1 MKTHRDLDVWKDSVS
16 FALKI
21 YKSTSSFPK
30 EETYGMT
37 SQLRRAAVSVPVNIG
52 EGAARNASRE
62 FIRFLHI
69 SFGSLSE
76 VETLL
81 IIARDLGMINN
92 EEYKDLQGRL
102 IKISSQIS
110 GLIKSILKHIKHQHP
125 GDQVTG

>member
-1 MKTHRDLDVWKDSVS
+1 VIWKDSVN

-21 YKSTSSFPK
+21 YKATSSFPK
-30 EETYGMT
+30 EESYGMT

-62 FIRFLHI
+62 FIRFLRI

-76 VETLL
+76 IETLL

-92 EEYKDLQGRL
+92 QDYKELQGRV

-110 GLIKSILKHIKHQHP
+110 GLIKSILKHIKQQQT
-125 GDQVTG
+125 GNQVTR